1 MIDQVGGMR
10 EPQLL
15 KKADIET
22 LFELAEILNSIYET
36 IIEVSAE
43 NSIHQTFP
51 LKQSNSKEV
60 ELIPSSHS
68 SSEENSLFDSM
79 PPRRPP
85 IRPPRPRDPSKVKFR
100 GKETSFSGGGK
111 KPKTTQPST
120 RESLKIKEALDVE
133 ITKTALLKVLAKNTF
148 CFQKDTRGRFSSA
161 TLRKWMIALKTHC
174 AFLTMA
180 TGNTKFLEFKTK
192 PNPKKMFR
200 ITNIKQS
207 NVNEQNMGEI
217 IKKLLNFD
225 ENSSIL
231 INRKFPLEHD
241 TNTSVRNT
249 WNKDLYKMPSKTK
262 CGFIRYN
269 NGYAITTPHLLIVLE
284 QRMISINF
292 GRRFFNM
299 CVLKIIRYT
308 GSMEEQKEAHKYW
321 KKFYDRQV
329 TFRNTT
335 SVKSAPNHSS
345 EEQRAKPVASF
356 KQALSQLSQRPE
368 MAILAKRWDKS
379 KGTKPGPYDLVG
391 LSDLDSSNNNSS
403 ESGVLYTV
411 PNVARGTQDAQG
423 AQDAQGHGGP
433 RMRPPSVVE
442 SNSSSNSRSSQQV
455 LYASVNHGSNSR
467 KGKSKQKAV
476 HVKVGENFFG
486 DDFQTNSIKTKNL
499 KAKETLKQFAQ
510 GNSLSASSL
519 AKKSKTPK
527 SNSPSEFSNNDFENF
542 REEISNN
549 SFSLSSKELKQTP
562 KQLSLHDE
570 IMKLVGGK
578 LNAND
583 SHGTFTLNHDIATK
597 KLIFEYRFKAFT
609 FDQKVADT
617 DLENKLAI
625 AIRKVDKSKQIN
637 VFTLKG
643 PNKKKLKFN
652 IVSNKLVLVES
663 SIAGKK
669 KKSKKGRAKNP
680 SNASKKPKAKPC
692 GCQTQK
698 KKTSSKGKTKK
709 K

>member
-43 NSIHQTFP
+43 NSIHQTLP
-51 LKQSNSKEV
+51 LKQSSPKEV

-68 SSEENSLFDSM
+68 SSVENSLK
-79 PPRRPP
+79 P

-100 GKETSFSGGGK
+100 GTETSHSGGGK
-111 KPKTTQPST
+111 KSKTTQPST

-133 ITKTALLKVLAKNTF
+133 MTKTALLKVLAKNTF

-192 PNPKKMFR
+192 SNPKKMFR

-241 TNTSVRNT
+241 TNTSVRNK

-269 NGYAITTPHLLIVLE
+269 NGYAITTPNLLIVLE

-308 GSMEEQKEAHKYW
+308 GSMEEQKEEHKHW
-321 KKFYDRQV
+321 KKFYDHQV
-329 TFRNTT
+329 AFRNTT
-335 SVKSAPNHSS
+335 SVKSAPNYSS
-345 EEQRAKPVASF
+345 EEQRAKPVANF
-356 KQALSQLSQRPE
+356 KHALSQRSKRPE
-368 MAILAKRWDKS
+368 MASSAKRWDKL
-379 KGTKPGPYDLVG
+379 KGTKPGPFDLVG
-391 LSDLDSSNNNSS
+391 LSDLDTSNNSS
-403 ESGVLYTV
+403 ESRVIYTV
-411 PNVARGTQDAQG
+411 PNVAQG

-433 RMRPPSVVE
+433 RMHPPSVVE
-442 SNSSSNSRSSQQV
+442 SDSSSNSRSSQQV

-467 KGKSKQKAV
+467 KGKPKQKIA

-499 KAKETLKQFAQ
+499 KAKETLKQFAH
-510 GNSLSASSL
+510 GNSLSSSSL

-549 SFSLSSKELKQTP
+549 SFRLSSKELKQIP
-562 KQLSLHDE
+562 KELSLHDE

-597 KLIFEYRFKAFT
+597 KLLFEYRFKAFT
-609 FDQKVADT
+609 FDQTVAAT
-617 DLENKLAI
+617 DLEHKLAI
-625 AIRKVDKSKQIN
+625 AIRKVDKSKQIS

-643 PNKKKLKFN
+643 PNKKNLKFN

-669 KKSKKGRAKNP
+669 NKSKKGRAKKP
-680 SNASKKPKAKPC
+680 SNASRKPKAKPC